1 MSDITNVVAIAAGAV
16 PGALSRYHL
25 TEGTKAKFGAKFP

>member
-16 PGALSRYHL
+16 PGDLSRYHL